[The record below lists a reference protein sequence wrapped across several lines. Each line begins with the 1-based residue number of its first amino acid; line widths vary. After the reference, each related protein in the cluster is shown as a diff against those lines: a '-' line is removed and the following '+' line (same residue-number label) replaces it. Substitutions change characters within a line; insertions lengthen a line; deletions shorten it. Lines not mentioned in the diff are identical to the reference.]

1 MLFRA
6 IVVLAFSLLALLAL
20 CAQSRPE
27 AGSQLGKTLAVL
39 AKRCDHPRQYSWQG
53 ELTIEARE
61 GDGAFLPV
69 ASTKAELAIGEEG
82 KSLLKMEPGGGE
94 EYWLISDG
102 TKTWSYLP
110 AKKQYMVEELASLS
124 SEGDER
130 EEQGGAE
137 EGETLVGRYARTA
150 VAKVSEF
157 LKHAQ
162 QIGST
167 KTAALKFGKEKVNW
181 PVVQIL
187 DKPDDD
193 GTQTVAELTMAPD
206 KPVLGRM
213 AWLEV
218 RHKDGKTV
226 TIRTNLQFFAFSA
239 GEPVPDEV
247 FTFEPPKKAKQVEDM
262 VFPGQSGSALV
273 NHPSPEFEAKTLD
286 GEKVRLRDLRGKV
299 VMLNFWASWCPPCRE
314 ELPAVAKL
322 YSEFKD
328 KGLAVYGVNDEDRGI
343 ARKYLEKSGL
353 TLPTIDDNSQK
364 ASRLY
369 HVSSIP
375 TVFLIDG
382 NGKVVKRLRGGRN
395 EESLRSALKSAGI
408 GNE

>member
-1 MLFRA
+1 MLFRS
-6 IVVLAFSLLALLAL
+6 IVAPAFLCVASVALR
-20 CAQSRPE
+20 AQPPGDS
-27 AGSQLGKTLAVL
+27 SQLGKTLAAL
-39 AKRCDHPRQYSWQG
+39 AKRCDHPQQYSWQG

-69 ASTKAELAIGEEG
+69 ASAKAELAISEEG
-82 KSLLKMEPGGGE
+82 KSLLKIDPSGGE

-102 TKTWSYLP
+102 KKTWSYLP

-124 SEGDER
+124 SGGDEQQQ
-130 EEQGGAE
+130 QGGGE
-137 EGETLVGRYARTA
+137 EGETLVGQYARNA
-150 VAKVSEF
+150 VTNVSEF
-157 LKHAQ
+157 LKHAK

-181 PVVQIL
+181 PVFQIL
-187 DKPDDD
+187 DKPEDN
-193 GTQTVAELTMAPD
+193 GNQIIAELTMAPD
-206 KPVLGRM
+206 QPVLGHM
-213 AWLEV
+213 AWLEI
-218 RHKDGKTV
+218 RPKDGKTV
-226 TIRTNLQFFAFSA
+226 TIRTNLQFSSFSA
-239 GEPVPDEV
+239 GEPVPDEL
-247 FTFEPPKKAKQVEDM
+247 FTFEPPKKAKQVEEL

-273 NHPSPEFEAKTLD
+273 NHPSPEFEAKTIN

-299 VMLNFWASWCPPCRE
+299 VMLSFWASWCPPCRE

-322 YSEFKD
+322 YGEFKD
-328 KGLAVYGVNDEDRGI
+328 KGLTVYGVNDEDSGI
-343 ARKYLEKSGL
+343 ARKYLEKAGL

-369 HVSSIP
+369 HVTSIP

-382 NGKVVKRLRGGRN
+382 NGKVIKRLRGGHS
-395 EESLRSALKSAGI
+395 EEALRTALKSAGI